1 MSQTSPESPPAR
13 LFIALELPAEVRAGI
28 DRWGSAGAARPGA
41 AAAGADERS
50 TSPWSSSATRRPS
63 ASGGSP
69 RCCCASTGSAPRLEL
84 APQPVSLPRGRRPGL
99 FALEVRS
106 ERVAEIEAEL
116 AAALAEAGLHR
127 PEERPFFPHVTV
139 ARVRREKGRRGKP
152 QRVADPPGRL
162 PEALLRP
169 FLAVRVALYLSS
181 FGPGGVQYSP
191 LAQVE
196 LPSGE
201 AAVR

>member
-1 MSQTSPESPPAR
+1 MSRSSPESPPAR
-13 LFIALELPAEVRAGI
+13 LFIALELPAEIRAGI
-28 DRWGSAGAARPGA
+28 DRWGAEELGDPALRRLPEDSLHVTLVFLGDTPAERIRRIAAVLLRL
-41 AAAGADERS
+41 
-50 TSPWSSSATRRPS
+50 
-63 ASGGSP
+63 GG
-69 RCCCASTGSAPRLEL
+69 TAPRLEL
-84 APQPVSLPRGRRPGL
+84 TSQPVALPRGRRPGL

-106 ERVAEIEAEL
+106 ERVSEIEAEL
-116 AAALAEAGLHR
+116 AAALAEANLHQ

-139 ARVRREKGRRGKP
+139 ARVRRSRGRSRKTLRVEK
-152 QRVADPPGRL
+152 PPGRL

-181 FGPGGVQYSP
+181 FEPGGVRYSP

>member
-1 MSQTSPESPPAR
+1 VR

-28 DRWGSAGAARPGA
+28 DRWGSEELRDPALRRLPEDSLHVTLVFLGDTAVERIQRIAAVLLRLDGI
-41 AAAGADERS
+41 
-50 TSPWSSSATRRPS
+50 
-63 ASGGSP
+63 
-69 RCCCASTGSAPRLEL
+69 APRLEL
-84 APQPVSLPRGRRPGL
+84 AAKPAALPRGRRPGL

-106 ERVAEIEAEL
+106 ERVGEIEAEL
-116 AAALAEAGLHR
+116 VTALAEAGLHR
-127 PEERPFFPHVTV
+127 LEERSFFPHVTV
-139 ARVRREKGRRGKP
+139 ARVRRGKGRSRKP
-152 QRVADPPGRL
+152 LRVEEPPGRL
-162 PEALLRP
+162 PERLLRP

-181 FGPGGVQYSP
+181 FGPGGVHYSP

>member
-1 MSQTSPESPPAR
+1 MSAPSAESPPAR
-13 LFIALELPAEVRAGI
+13 LFVALELPAEVRSGI
-28 DRWGSAGAARPGA
+28 DRWGGDQLRDPALRRVRVDALHVTLVFLGDTPAERIQRIAAVLLRLDGI
-41 AAAGADERS
+41 
-50 TSPWSSSATRRPS
+50 
-63 ASGGSP
+63 
-69 RCCCASTGSAPRLEL
+69 APRVEL

-106 ERVAEIEAEL
+106 ERVREIEAWL
-116 AAALAEAGLHR
+116 ADGLAEAGLHE
-127 PEERPFFPHVTV
+127 PEQRPFFPHVTV
-139 ARVRREKGRRGKP
+139 ARVRRRSRKP
-152 QRVADPPGRL
+152 LKVGDPPGRL

-181 FGPGGVQYSP
+181 FRPAGVHYSP

-201 AAVR
+201 TAVR